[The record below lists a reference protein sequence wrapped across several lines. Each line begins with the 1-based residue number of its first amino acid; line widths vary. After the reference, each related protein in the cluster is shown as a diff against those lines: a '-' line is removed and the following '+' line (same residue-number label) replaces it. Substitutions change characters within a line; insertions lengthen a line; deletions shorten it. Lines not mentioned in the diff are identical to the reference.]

1 MFHLARL
8 MYYFVLAISYLADVN
23 IYFAKGILPSNASVA
38 REIGYGNKRNSCNQ
52 ILVTGVRLVFM
63 K

>member
-38 REIGYGNKRNSCNQ
+38 RKVGYGNKKELLQPVLGCRS
-52 ILVTGVRLVFM
+52 LVFM